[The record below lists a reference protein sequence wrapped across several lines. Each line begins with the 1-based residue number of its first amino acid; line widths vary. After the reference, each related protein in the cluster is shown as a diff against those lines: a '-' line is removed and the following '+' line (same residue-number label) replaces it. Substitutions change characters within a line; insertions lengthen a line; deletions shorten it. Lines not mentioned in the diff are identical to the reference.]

1 MDRTAPHDIETAPG
15 GICSF
20 RRTGWVEL
28 PFLLAAIPAG
38 FPSPADD
45 YVDRTLDLNDFLIRH
60 PAATFFVRVAG
71 DSMTGA
77 GIRSGDILIVDR
89 ALAPENNRIVIA
101 ALNGELTV
109 KRMRKEGG
117 RIFLV
122 PENDGYA
129 PIEVTPE
136 MQFEIWGVVAHVIH
150 SV

>member
-1 MDRTAPHDIETAPG
+1 MDRTASHDIEPAPG
-15 GICSF
+15 GIWGF
-20 RRTGWVEL
+20 RRIGWVEL
-28 PFLLAAIPAG
+28 PLLLAAIPAG

-89 ALAPENNRIVIA
+89 ALAPEHNRIVIA

-122 PENDGYA
+122 PENGDYA

-136 MQFEIWGVVAHVIH
+136 MQFEIWGFVAHVIH